1 MADAQDRRL
10 PATDRKIRKSRAEG
24 QVPRSRDL
32 SHFVAIGAFV
42 GLMAAAAPL
51 LAVALTTAFG
61 EALRFDAHTLGGAQ
75 AMTERLARFSV
86 QPLLLVLL
94 LGLVMIVLAVA
105 GAVASGGWNFSWK
118 ALTPKFEKLD
128 PLAGI
133 GRMFSPTQLVNTL
146 KSCGLALILGTVGAL
161 YLRANA
167 PAFVD
172 ALGMPLMSGIAQ
184 AGSTLF
190 DGLLM
195 LVLALALFAAI
206 DVPLQRHQVAER
218 MKMSVAEF
226 KQEQREVEGNA
237 EVKSRQRSR
246 MREVANRRMLAEVPT
261 ADLVVMNPTH
271 FAVALKYEEGR
282 MAAPKV
288 VAKGADLLAF
298 RIRDAAQGAKVP
310 VLQAPPLARALYAHA
325 EVDREVPAA
334 LFAVVAQ
341 VLAHVYQLRAHVA
354 GRGVP
359 APPLPVLNVPPGLDP
374 LTIAEEGLDGVDEG
388 DGA

>member
-42 GLMAAAAPL
+42 GLVAAAAPL
-51 LAVALTTAFG
+51 LARALSTSFAD
-61 EALRFDAHTLGGAQ
+61 ALRFDARTLSDAQ
-75 AMTERLARFSV
+75 AMTERLAQFSM
-86 QPLLLVLL
+86 QPLWLVLL

-118 ALTPKFEKLD
+118 AVAPKFSKLD

-133 GRMFSPTQLVNTL
+133 GRMFSQIQLVNTL
-146 KSCGLALILGTVGAL
+146 KTCLLALILGTVGAL
-161 YLRANA
+161 YLQSNA
-167 PAFVD
+167 PAFVS
-172 ALGMPLMSGIAQ
+172 ALGLPLMSAIAQ
-184 AGSTLF
+184 ASSTLF

-195 LVLALALFAAI
+195 LVLALALFAAV
-206 DVPLQRHQVAER
+206 DVPLQRHQVAEQ

-237 EVKSRQRSR
+237 EIKSRQRSR
-246 MREVANRRMLAEVPT
+246 MREVANRRMLAAVPT

-325 EVDREVPAA
+325 EVDKEVPAA

-341 VLAHVYQLRAHVA
+341 VLAHVYQLRAFVA

-359 APPLPVLNVPPGLDP
+359 PPTLPVLEVPPGLDP
-374 LTIAEEGLDGVDEG
+374 ITIDDDAAGDIDEG
-388 DGA
+388 DRA